1 MRSIN
6 RRDAFTALGATALAG
21 IAATGFAKPET
32 LTAAPKKA
40 PAITSE
46 QRLVALC
53 EEFIAVEFKVDAVH
67 AACETFEQE
76 EAAEA
81 QLKALYAEEKV
92 ILEKL
97 EAIKATT
104 LAGFIAKARAFAAW
118 DRGDH
123 LSKDSGD
130 WDIIM
135 LGSLIQELVDLGP
148 RDNLSHLCS
157 TLASA

>member
-1 MRSIN
+1 MRSMN
-6 RRDAFTALGATALAG
+6 RRDLFPALGATALAG
-21 IAATGFAKPET
+21 IAAAGFAKPET

-40 PAITSE
+40 PALTSE
-46 QRLVALC
+46 QRLVALS
-53 EEFIAVEFKVDAVH
+53 EEFIAIQHEIDAAH
-67 AACETFEQE
+67 APCETFEQE
-76 EAAEA
+76 EAASP
-81 QLKALYAEEKV
+81 QLQALYAREKP

-104 LAGFIAKARAFAAW
+104 LTGFIAKARAFAAW

-135 LGSLIQELVDLGP
+135 LGSLIQELVALGP
-148 RDNLSHLCS
+148 KDNLAHLCP
-157 TLASA
+157 TLF